1 VTAQGPIFIGG
12 LDRSGKTRLRM
23 ALQAHPSLVM
33 ARRLNLWTGVFGR
46 YGDLTDDLNARR
58 CVDALLSSPQI
69 VGQLAEP
76 GRLADRLMSG
86 PRTYASLI
94 EEIGSQ
100 LMERS
105 GRPRWGLQEALL
117 ERHADAIFD
126 TYPKATIIH
135 MIRDPRSRFLGM
147 AGTPSRRGGIATAT
161 AAWIESIDLA
171 ERNERR
177 YAEHYLVV
185 RNEDLAERPEETLRR
200 ICDRVGFSCTPAM
213 IDAARP
219 TPAESLGAGPV
230 RMLRARQVAFI
241 QGRAGRQLASRGYAA
256 APVRLTLRELLR
268 YRLID
273 VPVNLATTLA
283 WKLRERKGTLVI
295 EGGA

>member
-1 VTAQGPIFIGG
+1 
-12 LDRSGKTRLRM
+12 
-23 ALQAHPSLVM
+23 M
-33 ARRLNLWTGVFGR
+33 ARRLNLWTGVYGR

-58 CVDALLSSPQI
+58 CVDALLRSPQ
-69 VGQLAEP
+69 VVRQLGDP
-76 GRLADRLMSG
+76 GRLAERLMSG
-86 PRTYASLI
+86 PRTYAVLI

-105 GRPRWGLQEALL
+105 GRPRWGVQEALL
-117 ERHADAIFD
+117 ERHADAIFS
-126 TYPKATIIH
+126 TFPEATIIH

-147 AGTPSRRGGIATAT
+147 AGSSSRRGGIATAT
-161 AAWIESIDLA
+161 AAWIESIGLA

-177 YAEHYLVV
+177 YAERYLVV
-185 RNEDLAERPEETLRR
+185 RYEDLAERPEETLRR
-200 ICDRVGFSCTPAM
+200 ICERIGLSRTLAM
-213 IDAARP
+213 IDAARLP
-219 TPAESLGAGPV
+219 PSESPAAGPV

-256 APVRLTLRELLR
+256 PPVRLTRPEQLR

-283 WKLRERKGTLVI
+283 WKLRGRKDALAIDG
-295 EGGA
+295 EA